1 MMDTKINFFKIG
13 AFVSTLFFLLVVA
26 IFWLGKYGIED
37 KKYDEYAVF
46 FNESVS
52 GLNTGSAIKY
62 MGFQVGNVSEIKI
75 NPNNSEEIQINIQI
89 QKGTPIK
96 EDNYAVLGNIGITG
110 LKYIELKG
118 GTNSSQLL
126 KENEYGMKVIKSKP
140 SALTT
145 FVDSTEDISKEL
157 MIVLA
162 QIKKVLADENVENFS
177 KILERSERSLTN
189 IEEFSSYLVQNQ
201 KKIDEVLK
209 NISDVSKKG
218 SLSFEAVKNSANSFN
233 TLSTTL
239 QSELDKGNFN
249 LKEIS
254 NESLENLN
262 SVLKSLEITLNQ
274 TQNLINELNESP
286 SDLLLKRK
294 DIKYGPG
301 ENNDETK

>member
-1 MMDTKINFFKIG
+1 MDTKINFFRIG
-13 AFVSTLFFLLVVA
+13 LFVSTLFFLLVVA

-52 GLNTGSAIKY
+52 GLNVGSAIKY
-62 MGFQVGNVSEIKI
+62 MGFQVGNVAEIKI

-96 EDNYAVLGNIGITG
+96 EDNFAVLGNIGITG

-118 GTNSSQLL
+118 GANSSKLL
-126 KENEYGMKVIKSKP
+126 TKNEKGIKVIKSKP

-145 FVDSTEDISKEL
+145 FVDSTEDISREL

-162 QIKKVLADENVENFS
+162 QIKKVLDDKNVDNLAKIIS
-177 KILERSERSLTN
+177 KSETSLTN
-189 IEEFSSYLVQNQ
+189 IEEFSAYLVKNQ

-218 SLSFEAVKNSANSFN
+218 SLSFDAVKNSANSFN
-233 TLSTTL
+233 TLTTSL
-239 QSELDKGNFN
+239 QKELDNGSFN

-262 SVLKSLEITLNQ
+262 NVLKSLEITLNQ
-274 TQNLINELNESP
+274 TQSLIDNLNESP
-286 SDLLLKRK
+286 SDLILKRK

-301 ENNDETK
+301 ESDD